1 MFYTGIYPILP
12 LPVMI
17 YLLLLYL
24 PVSMKNGMVLLSCIF
39 EPTLNPKYQT
49 VYKELNYL
57 SRTIKP
63 LI

>member
-1 MFYTGIYPILP
+1 MFYTGIYPIRP

-17 YLLLLYL
+17 YDL
-24 PVSMKNGMVLLSCIF
+24 PAVSMKNGIVLLSCIF